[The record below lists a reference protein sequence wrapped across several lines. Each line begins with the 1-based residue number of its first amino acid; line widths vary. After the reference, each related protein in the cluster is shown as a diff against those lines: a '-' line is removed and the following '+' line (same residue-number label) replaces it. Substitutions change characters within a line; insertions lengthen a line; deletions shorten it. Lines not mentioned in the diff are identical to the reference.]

1 MLQISKIIYIKS
13 CLCVILNIPLQRKQ
27 IFISLMSNIL
37 KYRILELKKKNG
49 DTIKS
54 LATKCQVTEMGMRL
68 WMYMPISNTGSI
80 PSDKLK
86 IIADHY
92 GISMNEMYTQPDL
105 ITA

>member
-1 MLQISKIIYIKS
+1 MSK
-13 CLCVILNIPLQRKQ
+13 
-27 IFISLMSNIL
+27 IL
-37 KYRILELKKKNG
+37 KYRILDLKKKNG

-68 WMYMPISNTGSI
+68 WIYMSYSNTGSI

-92 GISMNEMYTQPDL
+92 GISMEEMYTQGEL

>member
-1 MLQISKIIYIKS
+1 
-13 CLCVILNIPLQRKQ
+13 
-27 IFISLMSNIL
+27 MSNIL
-37 KYRILELKKKNG
+37 KYRILELKNKNG

-68 WMYMPISNTGSI
+68 WMYMPISHLGSI